1 MTFFSLI
8 SPEVVVIIATIH
20 IEGAPWHHVASS
32 FLQHLPTVELVWRYT
47 PGLRKNINISV
58 DEFEWQE
65 KWADETS

>member
-1 MTFFSLI
+1 M
-8 SPEVVVIIATIH
+8 VIATIH

-32 FLQHLPTVELVWRYT
+32 LLQHLPTVELVWRYT

-65 KWADETS
+65 N